1 MQNVLFVTKEKSSVC
16 LYVVRNGVV
25 STIVITEVLN
35 SILTKLGVDCIL
47 NIAYMESS
55 LYIEAKACGCKE
67 KGITIVYSFVD
78 SYHSLCL
85 DRKDIMLGQLH
96 ACERLLKYAADE
108 MDKSAII
115 KEIAELKM
123 TLDLLP

>member
-1 MQNVLFVTKEKSSVC
+1 MGKEIAI
-16 LYVVRNGVV
+16 V
-25 STIVITEVLN
+25 STIVITELLN
-35 SILTKLGVDCIL
+35 SFIPITSGVDCIL
-47 NIAYMESS
+47 NIAYIESP

-85 DRKDIMLGQLH
+85 DRKDIMLGQLD
-96 ACERLLKYAADE
+96 ACERLLKYAIDE
-108 MDKSAII
+108 MDKKAII

>member
-1 MQNVLFVTKEKSSVC
+1 VGVEKKV
-16 LYVVRNGVV
+16 
-25 STIVITEVLN
+25 
-35 SILTKLGVDCIL
+35 
-47 NIAYMESS
+47 
-55 LYIEAKACGCKE
+55 
-67 KGITIVYSFVD
+67 TIVYSFVD
-78 SYHSLCL
+78 SYHILCL

-108 MDKSAII
+108 LDKSAII

>member
-1 MQNVLFVTKEKSSVC
+1 M
-16 LYVVRNGVV
+16 
-25 STIVITEVLN
+25 ITVVLN
-35 SILTKLGVDCIL
+35 SFLTELGDDCIL
-47 NIAYMESS
+47 NIAHMESP

-85 DRKDIMLGQLH
+85 DRKDIMLGQLK
-96 ACERLLKYAADE
+96 ACERLLKFAVDE
-108 MDKSAII
+108 IDKSALI

>member
-1 MQNVLFVTKEKSSVC
+1 
-16 LYVVRNGVV
+16 
-25 STIVITEVLN
+25 
-35 SILTKLGVDCIL
+35 
-47 NIAYMESS
+47 MESS

-67 KGITIVYSFVD
+67 KGVTIVNSFVD

-85 DRKDIMLGQLH
+85 DRKDIMLGQLL

-123 TLDLLP
+123 SLDLLP